1 MHGLEER
8 GPLGLAGLTNELSPV
23 PVVGKGD
30 DDGQL
35 AFTTYPSTSPLCFNL
50 TINLTR
56 FSIVKN
62 ATIHARPETYD
73 RKWRQGKKMKKKN

>member
-8 GPLGLAGLTNELSPV
+8 GPLGLAGLTNELSPL

-73 RKWRQGKKMKKKN
+73 GDKEKR

>member
-30 DDGQL
+30 DDDEGGMMQKI
-35 AFTTYPSTSPLCFNL
+35 C
-50 TINLTR
+50 
-56 FSIVKN
+56 
-62 ATIHARPETYD
+62 
-73 RKWRQGKKMKKKN
+73 

>member
-35 AFTTYPSTSPLCFNL
+35 VFTTYPSTSPLCFYL

-56 FSIVKN
+56 SSIAENV
-62 ATIHARPETYD
+62 TIHARPETYD
-73 RKWRQGKKMKKKN
+73 RKWRQGKKMKN

>member
-8 GPLGLAGLTNELSPV
+8 GPLGLAGLTNELSPL

-35 AFTTYPSTSPLCFNL
+35 VFTTYPSTSALCFYL
-50 TINLTR
+50 TINLTVLN
-56 FSIVKN
+56 S
-62 ATIHARPETYD
+62 
-73 RKWRQGKKMKKKN
+73 GKCNNSCQT